1 MANKT
6 KRKKSGDNRKPGS
19 VRIIGGEW
27 RGRRLPVA
35 DLPGLRP
42 SGDRARETLFNWLQ
56 PFIRGARCV
65 DLFAGT
71 GVLGLEAYSRG
82 AAEVTLVENMPLA
95 VQTLRAALVQL
106 GVPGAKAG
114 VHLVESD
121 ALRWLQACEPGTLDI
136 VFLDPPFGSRLETR
150 SINLIVDRELVCVG
164 GLVYVETSRNTP
176 PIHPGLGWE
185 ILKDQVQGEVRMLLL
200 RRSPP
205 PVESR

>member
-1 MANKT
+1 
-6 KRKKSGDNRKPGS
+6 
-19 VRIIGGEW
+19 
-27 RGRRLPVA
+27 
-35 DLPGLRP
+35 
-42 SGDRARETLFNWLQ
+42 
-56 PFIRGARCV
+56 
-65 DLFAGT
+65 
-71 GVLGLEAYSRG
+71 
-82 AAEVTLVENMPLA
+82 MPLA